1 MIEFKIHANYS
12 STFGIYLNSVSNSE
26 TITLYVDGSPA
37 EHTTLTPTQSCIV
50 FETGQGDHTIEID
63 TNSKIDFGGF
73 DTNQYS
79 SPSSLFYFK
88 ADNKVRR
95 IDYLAISEW
104 FYSDAVDLTG
114 VEIIGSEAF
123 HSSHF
128 EDTLVIPNSVTT
140 IGYQAFRNVVFG
152 GGVTIPNSVTTIDSA
167 AFSNC
172 EISVF
177 SDSIT
182 YDLSNIVTIGH
193 HAFYNC
199 KWCTGRSG
207 YYEYNPWS
215 IIFKFGS
222 NLTSIEYNSFYNVRS
237 SYDDTE
243 FIFKFE
249 TNNPPT
255 IGTDWAYMNYAMKA
269 VVPAGSIEAY
279 TSAFGDIEGVIVPRY
294 NVSDINPCVLTFTTT
309 EANED
314 IFISLSTDSYNSGN
328 DNVHFA
334 DVVVSW
340 DDGSN
345 NTEID
350 LGVNCI
356 HRLNHTFST
365 PGSHVVNIY
374 VIDGFAFLSFW
385 DEDSA
390 VSANITS
397 VTTAFNNN
405 LAIGGNFLRYY
416 DTGVDITIDGDHC
429 VRSVYGGYTILDSTQ
444 INNLIF
450 TSNCNAINANG
461 YFAWACTINNLV
473 IADGITSIGTCT
485 AENTTF
491 NCDIVIPDS
500 ITEIS
505 DQAFYSVIAN
515 KIAFSGIA
523 TSTPPA
529 LNENWITFD
538 QEYISEHG
546 PVAIEV
552 PNESYI
558 EAITGTIEDT
568 NSYIINVRR
577 DPATLIPTVLEGTF
591 ENTVTLYL
599 ASTTTVSTINI
610 DWGDGKTDSDISLT
624 SDVSAISHTYQYK
637 KSQINIYPTLGDVKF
652 YNNGQVA
659 ISGRMQYLRIGT
671 GFSVGDYA
679 FYKYS
684 SPNSYP
690 YRPNTISSISTYCDN
705 VVIGN
710 YAFAETPLS
719 SGTNIRFNIHNAKT
733 ISIGNY
739 AFYNQGDTLHFAIE
753 QDNLTSIHIGDY
765 AFNNNQLSTPININ
779 YPNVDVTIGE
789 GAFYGVQ
796 GLYNISVG
804 GNATTIPAY
813 TFKNATALAI
823 MLGDNINAIGEDAF
837 SGTSAR
843 INFASTTVPFFDNN
857 WASFNALT
865 SIYVPEE
872 SYDSYV
878 SAIAATN
885 VDPSTYQIYAERKK
899 SDIRPT
905 VITCVGDSVSLGI
918 YGIGYAEVDIDWGD
932 GSDIEEYMPDDYNN
946 ALKIMHTYDE
956 SGTYEINMYTT
967 VGDIGFAGGP
977 DGPSSG
983 TYTTYMS
990 SNILSINI
998 GDNTSR
1004 IAKYAFLN
1012 FVPDDDAFSLSF
1024 GDKPVMILGD
1034 DKYPIY
1040 GGGNVFTSAH
1050 IKNLTIPNNVTI
1062 IPQYAFSGARITNL
1076 TIDDTVTDIASN
1088 TFYYIYSDKVTI
1100 GKNVKTIESNAF
1112 NSAIIVKGAGSATT
1126 KPTNPKPGMMIF
1138 TSSEVPT
1145 FGNNW
1150 YSGQYTYPT
1159 IIFVVPY
1166 ESVDAYRTAFDAS
1179 LDTSAQSKSQYIL
1192 APSREM
1198 DKTIPTV
1205 FTFTTT
1211 SANEEVFV
1219 AFKTETGYSEVVVN
1233 WGDESDNT
1241 TTEVGDKITH
1251 TFATP
1256 GTYTVQVYSTIGDV
1270 SLSAYDSD
1278 QSVYV
1283 NAVSSNI
1290 AGITSGTGF
1299 VSIDENACTGTNL
1312 QSVNLDVTDIG
1323 NQAFKGCTSLET
1335 LLISG
1340 TTTIGDEAFYGC
1352 ESLTSITLPS
1362 TATSIGASTFEG
1374 CTALETV
1381 HVGGNMETIG
1391 DGAFEGCTAITEL
1404 ELPPTLTSIGNNGF
1418 ASDTITKLT
1427 VYATTPPTIT
1437 ATSFADSTVG
1447 VIYVP
1452 EESLEAYKATLWNDV
1467 GTLKAIK
1474 IIDPDEYDPD
1484 SIEDVP
1490 GDPAPE
1496 QNMSGAA
1503 LESIIKAYGKNLK
1516 FIKTENNT
1524 IAVNQHINGMPYLSS
1539 DDLIIRHFNGYDFV
1553 ECTSYDSY
1561 YRTEYIS
1568 LIRVNDIRTF
1578 VITKNARQPIDGF
1591 RC

>member
-73 DTNQYS
+73 DTNLYNL
-79 SPSSLFYFK
+79 PSLFYFK

-95 IDYLAISEW
+95 IDYLADGKW
-104 FYSDAVDLTG
+104 LYSDSIDLTG
-114 VEIIGSEAF
+114 VEIIGSGAF
-123 HSSHF
+123 YGCHF

-140 IGYQAFRNVVFG
+140 IGYQAFMNVVFG
-152 GGVTIPNSVTTIDSA
+152 KGVTIPNSVTAIDFA

-172 EISVF
+172 EIYVF
-177 SDSIT
+177 SESIT
-182 YDLSNIVTIGH
+182 YDLSNIVTIGSN
-193 HAFYNC
+193 AFYDC

-207 YYEYNPWS
+207 YYQYDPWS

-222 NLTSIEYNSFYNVRS
+222 NLTSIGYNSFYNVRS

-255 IGTDWAYMNYAMKA
+255 IGTDWAYMNYAMYA

-314 IFISLSTDSYNSGN
+314 IFISLSTDSWNSGN

-405 LAIGGNFLRYY
+405 LAIGGSFLRYY

-429 VRSVYGGYTILDSTQ
+429 VRSVYGGYTILDSTR

-461 YFAWACTINNLV
+461 YFEYGCTINNLV
-473 IADGITSIGTCT
+473 IADGITSIGTST

-505 DQAFYSVIAN
+505 DYAFYNVIAN

-523 TSTPPA
+523 ASTPPV

-577 DPATLIPTVLEGTF
+577 DPATIIPTVLEGTF

-719 SGTNIRFNIHNAKT
+719 SGMNIRFNIHNAKT

-804 GNATTIPAY
+804 GNATTIPAC

-946 ALKIMHTYDE
+946 ALKIIHTYDE

-1004 IAKYAFLN
+1004 IAKYAFYK
-1012 FVPDDDAFSLSF
+1012 FVPDDDTFSLSF
-1024 GDKPVMILGD
+1024 GDKPVMILGG
-1034 DKYPIY
+1034 DKHPIY
-1040 GGGNVFTSAH
+1040 GGGAVFPGAY

-1062 IPQYAFSGARITNL
+1062 IPQYAFSDARIANL
-1076 TIDDTVTDIASN
+1076 TIDDTVTDIVSN
-1088 TFYYIYSDKVTI
+1088 AFYSIYSDKVTI
-1100 GKNVKTIESNAF
+1100 GKDVKTIESNAF
-1112 NSAIIVKGAGSATT
+1112 NNALIVKGAGSATT

-1198 DKTIPTV
+1198 DKIIPTV

-1290 AGITSGTGF
+1290 TGITPGTGF
-1299 VSIDENACTGTNL
+1299 VSIDENAF
-1312 QSVNLDVTDIG
+1312 S
-1323 NQAFKGCTSLET
+1323 
-1335 LLISG
+1335 
-1340 TTTIGDEAFYGC
+1340 
-1352 ESLTSITLPS
+1352 
-1362 TATSIGASTFEG
+1362 G
-1374 CTALETV
+1374 CTALESVTLNE
-1381 HVGGNMETIG
+1381 GIITIG
-1391 DGAFEGCTAITEL
+1391 DNAFENCTSLTSIYIPQSVTSIGEDAFSGCTSITSIIVADSTITTIASGIFANCTALTEL
-1404 ELPPTLTSIGNNGF
+1404 KLPATLTSIEDNAFTN
-1418 ASDTITKLT
+1418 DNITKLT
-1427 VYATTPPTIT
+1427 VYATTPPALT
-1437 ATSFADSTVG
+1437 ANSFADATVG
-1447 VIYVP
+1447 TIYVP
-1452 EESLEAYKATLWNDV
+1452 AESLDAYKASAWNDIA
-1467 GTLKAIK
+1467 TIK
-1474 IIDPDEYDPD
+1474 PIKYVDPDEYDPD

-1496 QNMSGAA
+1496 QNMSGEA
-1503 LESIIKAYGKNLK
+1503 LKSIIKAYGKNLK
-1516 FIKTENNT
+1516 YIKTENNT
-1524 IAVNQHINGMPYLSS
+1524 IAVNNPNTKGFHISS
-1539 DDLIIRHFNGYDFV
+1539 DDLIIRTFNGYDFV
-1553 ECTSYDSY
+1553 ECKSYDPFFRKTY
-1561 YRTEYIS
+1561 VS

-1578 VITKNARQPIDGF
+1578 VIAENANDTIDGF